1 MVSDHKQ
8 PHQPCIKLFFFL
20 LLNKNEFFFFT
31 AFFQVFIHVFIL
43 ISHFSL
49 YKGLFTVRCLC
60 PCVLCWVYC
69 VQWSALVSC
78 WQALGSSLWA
88 CCPSTPYHRSIDLL
102 LRVPASASVPA
113 FFMSVPVSLPPCLF
127 PPSAPL
133 SDPLPSFLHFYL
145 FAAIISCVYLY
156 HFELRCIYMQVA
168 LLFLV

>member
-1 MVSDHKQ
+1 M
-8 PHQPCIKLFFFL
+8 
-20 LLNKNEFFFFT
+20 
-31 AFFQVFIHVFIL
+31 
-43 ISHFSL
+43 
-49 YKGLFTVRCLC
+49 
-60 PCVLCWVYC
+60 LCWVYC

-156 HFELRCIYMQVA
+156 HFELRCIYMQIA
-168 LLFLV
+168 LLFLVLLCFFLNITILSKTDYQIIWEDQVKETFIKRMTQFDFSWTLL